1 MQVAIVARAATP
13 TNVALAASAPPGFDF
28 RILSPEQALAELG
41 RGDAALGRLDVLP
54 TLDGV
59 DDGLWAL
66 GTLAASGVRTLNRAS
81 ALLAAH
87 DKLLTARLLQRAGLP
102 HPRTRLLS
110 PGRGA
115 ALLAHKRDFLP
126 ELRPPLVVKPRFG
139 SWGKDVVRCDD
150 LHALRR
156 HVRALE
162 LRPWFRAHG
171 ALVQELVTPHG
182 SDLRV
187 VVAGGVVVGAIERVA
202 ARGEW
207 RTNVALGANRRPVE
221 SPPLACMLA
230 TTAAAAAG
238 AELVGVDLLP
248 DGQGGWTVL
257 ELNGAVEFTLEYG
270 GGRNPFVAA
279 AGEIARIA
287 SGASRPSAERA
298 TVGREPLLADARD
311 G

>member
-1 MQVAIVARAATP
+1 MQVALVARAATP
-13 TNVALAASAPPGFDF
+13 TNLALAAAAPRGVSFE
-28 RILSPEQALAELG
+28 ILEPEQALATLG

-66 GTLAASGVRTLNRAS
+66 GSLAASEVRTLNRAS

-102 HPRTRLLS
+102 HPHTRLLS
-110 PGRGA
+110 PGER
-115 ALLAHKRDFLP
+115 LP

-139 SWGKDVVRCDD
+139 SWGTDVARFDD
-150 LHALRR
+150 PAALRR
-156 HVRALE
+156 HVRELE

-171 ALVQELVTPHG
+171 ALVQELVPVQG
-182 SDLRV
+182 RDLRV

-207 RTNVALGANRRPVE
+207 RTNVALGAERRPVE
-221 SPPLACMLA
+221 PPPLACMLA
-230 TTAAAAAG
+230 TSAAAAAG
-238 AELVGVDLLP
+238 ADLVGVDLLP

-257 ELNGAVEFTLEYG
+257 ELNGAVEFTVEYG
-270 GGRNPFVAA
+270 LDRDPFVAA
-279 AGEIARIA
+279 AWEIARLSLGCPEGPSGPPRWATRPMRVRDSAA
-287 SGASRPSAERA
+287 SLPG
-298 TVGREPLLADARD
+298 
-311 G
+311 